1 MSAQMHAWRAQMH
14 ASRAHVHASRAHAV
28 TDTCVEEREAW
39 PTTSPMARAPTP
51 PDPASSCQW
60 SQAKSRSRALP
71 LITLGLRR
79 TYKAQRGLRVVEL
92 AEAEGIEVEGR
103 HRDRRQ
109 QSTLRKGASW
119 TTRCDASHASRG
131 THRGNVSKST
141 NECVTRFFSRQMVG
155 DGAVAE
161 SSGPTLQA
169 MWGAG
174 PLDELHEKG
183 FVRFGV
189 VGNLGPGRATADVAN
204 RLGLMAVCGVCPLE
218 GIASRRASGES

>member
-1 MSAQMHAWRAQMH
+1 MTWRQAH
-14 ASRAHVHASRAHAV
+14 TKLRWWERAHQCAMDERADARLACANARLACARARLAC
-28 TDTCVEEREAW
+28 TCGVGHVCGREREAW

-119 TTRCDASHASRG
+119 TTRCDASHAS
-131 THRGNVSKST
+131 VSKST

-169 MWGAG
+169 MI
-174 PLDELHEKG
+174 
-183 FVRFGV
+183 
-189 VGNLGPGRATADVAN
+189 GREDFA
-204 RLGLMAVCGVCPLE
+204 LLM
-218 GIASRRASGES
+218 

>member
-1 MSAQMHAWRAQMH
+1 MEPSQE
-14 ASRAHVHASRAHAV
+14 SV
-28 TDTCVEEREAW
+28 
-39 PTTSPMARAPTP
+39 ARAT
-51 PDPASSCQW
+51 AHHF
-60 SQAKSRSRALP
+60 
-71 LITLGLRR
+71 GLARR

>member
-1 MSAQMHAWRAQMH
+1 
-14 ASRAHVHASRAHAV
+14 
-28 TDTCVEEREAW
+28 
-39 PTTSPMARAPTP
+39 
-51 PDPASSCQW
+51 
-60 SQAKSRSRALP
+60 
-71 LITLGLRR
+71 
-79 TYKAQRGLRVVEL
+79 
-92 AEAEGIEVEGR
+92 
-103 HRDRRQ
+103 
-109 QSTLRKGASW
+109 
-119 TTRCDASHASRG
+119 
-131 THRGNVSKST
+131 
-141 NECVTRFFSRQMVG
+141 MVG

-218 GIASRRASGES
+218 GIASRRASGESG

>member
-1 MSAQMHAWRAQMH
+1 MEPSQE
-14 ASRAHVHASRAHAV
+14 SV
-28 TDTCVEEREAW
+28 
-39 PTTSPMARAPTP
+39 ARAT
-51 PDPASSCQW
+51 AHHF
-60 SQAKSRSRALP
+60 
-71 LITLGLRR
+71 GLARR

-119 TTRCDASHASRG
+119 TTRCDASHARYCFE
-131 THRGNVSKST
+131 KY
-141 NECVTRFFSRQMVG
+141 ECVTRFFSRQMVG